1 MKTEPGKLCGEC
13 GAPGACAGFLLG
25 DARVDFAFAT
35 YHPGEVAPRP
45 PSTGMDRVVEINLEG
60 TAPGNRMNLQE
71 DLRRIRCAVVLCL
84 LSVLLLALPTVCLL
98 VGNLRT
104 PSTCLSQV
112 PEERGSHFLKQR
124 AVSSVTDT
132 LSGVEKPRAHLTVKK
147 QDLITSVGSHLPI
160 LQWED
165 KRGLAFTK
173 NNLSY
178 SRSALVIPVSGDYY
192 VYAQVTFR
200 GPIESYSK
208 TNSVTEIITKVTDSY
223 PEPTQLLTG
232 TKTLSEKG
240 NSWFQPIYLGA
251 VVSLEV
257 GDKLMV
263 NVSDIKLVDYTK
275 EHKTFFG
282 AFLL

>member
-1 MKTEPGKLCGEC
+1 MS
-13 GAPGACAGFLLG
+13 GA
-25 DARVDFAFAT
+25 
-35 YHPGEVAPRP
+35 
-45 PSTGMDRVVEINLEG
+45 GMDRVSEITLEEE
-60 TAPGNRMNLQE
+60 APGISQASRMHLRK
-71 DLRRIRCAVVLCL
+71 DLRRIRCAVLLCL
-84 LSVLLLALPTVCLL
+84 LSMLLLMMPTVYLL
-98 VGNLRT
+98 VGNLRA
-104 PSTCLSQV
+104 PSSCASQV
-112 PEERGSHFLKQR
+112 TEERGSRFLKQR
-124 AVSSVTDT
+124 AVDTVTDT
-132 LSGVEKPRAHLTVKK
+132 LSSTEKPRAHLTVKK
-147 QDLITSVGSHLPI
+147 QDLTKPMGSHLPI

-178 SRSALVIPVSGDYY
+178 SSNALVIPVSGDYY

-200 GPIESYSK
+200 GPIETYSK

-257 GDKLMV
+257 GDKLVV

>member
-1 MKTEPGKLCGEC
+1 ME
-13 GAPGACAGFLLG
+13 
-25 DARVDFAFAT
+25 
-35 YHPGEVAPRP
+35 
-45 PSTGMDRVVEINLEG
+45 RVVEITPEAA
-60 TAPGNRMNLQE
+60 APGISQGSGMHLRK
-71 DLRRIRCAVVLCL
+71 DLRRMRCAVLLCL
-84 LSVLLLALPTVCLL
+84 LSVMVLMLPIAYLL
-98 VGNLRT
+98 VGNLRA
-104 PSTCLSQV
+104 PSSCGSQV
-112 PEERGSHFLKQR
+112 PEERGSLFLKQR
-124 AVSSVTDT
+124 AVAVTDT
-132 LSGVEKPRAHLTVKK
+132 LSSAEKPRAHLTVKR
-147 QDLITSVGSHLPI
+147 QDLSRAVGNHLPI

-178 SRSALVIPVSGDYY
+178 SSNALVIPVSGDYY

-200 GPIESYSK
+200 GPIESHSK
-208 TNSVTEIITKVTDSY
+208 PNSVTEIITKVTDSY

-232 TKTLSEKG
+232 TKTLSENWNG
-240 NSWFQPIYLGA
+240 WFQPIYLGA

>member
-1 MKTEPGKLCGEC
+1 MESAVEM
-13 GAPGACAGFLLG
+13 GAEGSGHGAGMLL
-25 DARVDFAFAT
+25 R
-35 YHPGEVAPRP
+35 
-45 PSTGMDRVVEINLEG
+45 
-60 TAPGNRMNLQE
+60 Q
-71 DLRRIRCAVVLCL
+71 DLRRIRCALLLCL
-84 LSVLLLALPTVCLL
+84 LAVLLLMLPIAYLL
-98 VGNLRT
+98 LGNLRA
-104 PSTCLSQV
+104 PSSCRQV
-112 PEERGSHFLKQR
+112 TEERGSHFLKQR
-124 AVSSVTDT
+124 AVAAVTDT
-132 LSGVEKPRAHLTVKK
+132 LSSAEKPRAHLTVKK
-147 QDLITSVGSHLPI
+147 QDLASAVGSHLPI

-173 NNLSY
+173 NNLTY
-178 SRSALVIPVSGDYY
+178 SSNALVIPVSGDYY

-200 GPIESYSK
+200 GPVESSHK
-208 TNSVTEIITKVTDSY
+208 ASSVTEVITKVTDSY

-232 TKTLSEKG
+232 TKTLSENG
-240 NSWFQPIYLGA
+240 NGWFQPIYLGA

>member
-1 MKTEPGKLCGEC
+1 
-13 GAPGACAGFLLG
+13 
-25 DARVDFAFAT
+25 
-35 YHPGEVAPRP
+35 
-45 PSTGMDRVVEINLEG
+45 MDRVAEITLEEA
-60 TAPGNRMNLQE
+60 APGTNQASRMHFTE
-71 DLRRIRCAVVLCL
+71 DLRRIRCAVLLCL
-84 LSVLLLALPTVCLL
+84 LSVLVLALPTAYLL
-98 VGNLRT
+98 VGNLRA
-104 PSTCLSQV
+104 PSSCAGQV
-112 PEERGSHFLKQR
+112 TEERGSRFLKQR
-124 AVSSVTDT
+124 AVDTITDT
-132 LSGVEKPRAHLTVKK
+132 PSSAEKPRAHLTVKK
-147 QDLITSVGSHLPI
+147 QDLTNTVGSHLPI

-173 NNLSY
+173 NNLNY
-178 SRSALVIPVSGDYY
+178 SSNALVIPVSGDYY

-200 GPIESYSK
+200 GPIETLTK

-232 TKTLSEKG
+232 TKTLSEEK

>member
-1 MKTEPGKLCGEC
+1 VEITLEEA
-13 GAPGACAGFLLG
+13 APGTNQA
-25 DARVDFAFAT
+25 
-35 YHPGEVAPRP
+35 
-45 PSTGMDRVVEINLEG
+45 S
-60 TAPGNRMNLQE
+60 RMHLKE
-71 DLRRIRCAVVLCL
+71 DLRRIRCAVLLCL
-84 LSVLLLALPTVCLL
+84 LSVLVLMLFTAFLMA
-98 VGNLRT
+98 GNLRA
-104 PSTCLSQV
+104 PSSCAGQV
-112 PEERGSHFLKQR
+112 TGERGSHFLKQR
-124 AVSSVTDT
+124 AVATGNKLTHLFS
-132 LSGVEKPRAHLTVKK
+132 LSLPPAVKK
-147 QDLITSVGSHLPI
+147 QDFANAVGNYLPT

-178 SRSALVIPVSGDYY
+178 SSNALVIPVSGDYY

-200 GPIESYSK
+200 GPTDTHGR

-232 TKTLSEKG
+232 TKTLSENG
-240 NSWFQPIYLGA
+240 NNWFQPIYLGA

>member
-1 MKTEPGKLCGEC
+1 
-13 GAPGACAGFLLG
+13 
-25 DARVDFAFAT
+25 
-35 YHPGEVAPRP
+35 
-45 PSTGMDRVVEINLEG
+45 MDRGAEITLEEE
-60 TAPGNRMNLQE
+60 APVIGQASRMHLKE
-71 DLRRIRCAVVLCL
+71 DLRRIRCAVLLCL
-84 LSVLLLALPTVCLL
+84 LAVLLLALPTAYLL
-98 VGNLRT
+98 VGNLRAPT
-104 PSTCLSQV
+104 SCSGQV
-112 PEERGSHFLKQR
+112 ADERSSHFLKQR
-124 AVSSVTDT
+124 AV
-132 LSGVEKPRAHLTVKK
+132 ATVKK
-147 QDLITSVGSHLPI
+147 QDFASTVGNHLPI

-178 SRSALVIPVSGDYY
+178 FSNSLVIPVSGDYY

-200 GPIESYSK
+200 GHIESSGK
-208 TNSVTEIITKVTDSY
+208 ANSVTAIITKVTDSY
-223 PEPTQLLTG
+223 PEPTQLLTS
-232 TKTLSEKG
+232 TKTLREEG

>member
-1 MKTEPGKLCGEC
+1 MDCVAEITLEEA
-13 GAPGACAGFLLG
+13 APGTNQA
-25 DARVDFAFAT
+25 
-35 YHPGEVAPRP
+35 
-45 PSTGMDRVVEINLEG
+45 S
-60 TAPGNRMNLQE
+60 RMHLRE
-71 DLRRIRCAVVLCL
+71 DLRRIRCAVLLCL
-84 LSVLLLALPTVCLL
+84 LSVLVLALPTAYLL
-98 VGNLRT
+98 VGNLRD
-104 PSTCLSQV
+104 PSSCAGQV
-112 PEERGSHFLKQR
+112 TEERGSRFLKQR
-124 AVSSVTDT
+124 AVSAATDT
-132 LSGVEKPRAHLTVKK
+132 LSSAEKPRAHLTVKK
-147 QDLITSVGSHLPI
+147 QDNAKTTGNHLPI

-178 SRSALVIPVSGDYY
+178 SSNALVIPVSGDYY

-200 GPIESYSK
+200 GTIEWSSK

>member
-1 MKTEPGKLCGEC
+1 MEC
-13 GAPGACAGFLLG
+13 A
-25 DARVDFAFAT
+25 
-35 YHPGEVAPRP
+35 
-45 PSTGMDRVVEINLEG
+45 VEITPEAAAAA
-60 TAPGNRMNLQE
+60 TSPGSGMHLRK
-71 DLRRIRCAVVLCL
+71 DLRRIRCAVLLCL
-84 LSVLLLALPTVCLL
+84 LSVLVLMLPTAYLL
-98 VGNLRT
+98 LGHLRT
-104 PSTCLSQV
+104 PSSCASQV
-112 PEERGSHFLKQR
+112 TEEKGSHFLKQR
-124 AVSSVTDT
+124 AVAAVTDT
-132 LSGVEKPRAHLTVKK
+132 LSSAEKPRAHLTVKR
-147 QDLITSVGSHLPI
+147 QDLSSAVGSHLPI

-178 SRSALVIPVSGDYY
+178 SSNALVIPVSGDYY

-200 GPIESYSK
+200 GPIESTSRPS
-208 TNSVTEIITKVTDSY
+208 SVTEIITKVTDSY

-232 TKTLSEKG
+232 TKTLSENWNG
-240 NSWFQPIYLGA
+240 WFQPIYLGA

>member
-1 MKTEPGKLCGEC
+1 ME
-13 GAPGACAGFLLG
+13 
-25 DARVDFAFAT
+25 
-35 YHPGEVAPRP
+35 
-45 PSTGMDRVVEINLEG
+45 RVVEITPEAA
-60 TAPGNRMNLQE
+60 APGIGRGSGMHLRK
-71 DLRRIRCAVVLCL
+71 DLRRIRCAVLLCL
-84 LSVLLLALPTVCLL
+84 LSVLVLMLPIAYLL
-98 VGNLRT
+98 VGNLRA
-104 PSTCLSQV
+104 PSSCGSQV
-112 PEERGSHFLKQR
+112 PEERSSLLLKQR
-124 AVSSVTDT
+124 AVAAVTDT
-132 LSGVEKPRAHLTVKK
+132 LSSAEKPRAHLTVKR
-147 QDLITSVGSHLPI
+147 QDLSSAVGNHLPI

-178 SRSALVIPVSGDYY
+178 SSNALVIPVSGDYY

-200 GPIESYSK
+200 GPIESHSK
-208 TNSVTEIITKVTDSY
+208 PNSVTEIITKVTDSY

-232 TKTLSEKG
+232 TKTLSENWNG
-240 NSWFQPIYLGA
+240 WFQPIYLGA

>member
-1 MKTEPGKLCGEC
+1 ME
-13 GAPGACAGFLLG
+13 
-25 DARVDFAFAT
+25 
-35 YHPGEVAPRP
+35 
-45 PSTGMDRVVEINLEG
+45 RVVEIGPEAA
-60 TAPGNRMNLQE
+60 APGTGQSPGMHLRK
-71 DLRRIRCAVVLCL
+71 DLRRIRCAVLLCL
-84 LSVLLLALPTVCLL
+84 LAVLLLMLPTAYLL
-98 VGNLRT
+98 VGNLRA
-104 PSTCLSQV
+104 PSSCVNQV
-112 PEERGSHFLKQR
+112 SEERGSHFLKQR
-124 AVSSVTDT
+124 AVAAVTDT
-132 LSGVEKPRAHLTVKK
+132 LSSAEKPRAHLTVKK
-147 QDLITSVGSHLPI
+147 QDLASAVGSHLPI

-178 SRSALVIPVSGDYY
+178 SSNALVIPVSGDYY

-200 GPIESYSK
+200 GPIESSTK
-208 TNSVTEIITKVTDSY
+208 PNSVTEIITKVTDSY

-232 TKTLSEKG
+232 TKTLNENG
-240 NSWFQPIYLGA
+240 NGWFQPIYLGA

>member
-1 MKTEPGKLCGEC
+1 MESAVEM
-13 GAPGACAGFLLG
+13 GAEAAGSGHGAGLHL
-25 DARVDFAFAT
+25 R
-35 YHPGEVAPRP
+35 
-45 PSTGMDRVVEINLEG
+45 
-60 TAPGNRMNLQE
+60 Q
-71 DLRRIRCAVVLCL
+71 DLRRIRCALLLCL
-84 LSVLLLALPTVCLL
+84 LAVLLLMLPTAYLL
-98 VGNLRT
+98 VGNLRA
-104 PSTCLSQV
+104 PSSCGSQV
-112 PEERGSHFLKQR
+112 TEERGPHFLKQR
-124 AVSSVTDT
+124 AVAAVTDT
-132 LSGVEKPRAHLTVKK
+132 LSSAEKPRAHLTVKR
-147 QDLITSVGSHLPI
+147 QDLASAVGSHMPI

-178 SRSALVIPVSGDYY
+178 SSNALVIPVSGDYY

-200 GPIESYSK
+200 GPVESSHK
-208 TNSVTEIITKVTDSY
+208 TSSVTEIITKVTDSY
-223 PEPTQLLTG
+223 PEPTQLLMG
-232 TKTLSEKG
+232 TKTLSENG
-240 NSWFQPIYLGA
+240 NGWFQPIYLGA

>member
-1 MKTEPGKLCGEC
+1 MDRLAEITVEES
-13 GAPGACAGFLLG
+13 APGTDQA
-25 DARVDFAFAT
+25 
-35 YHPGEVAPRP
+35 
-45 PSTGMDRVVEINLEG
+45 S
-60 TAPGNRMNLQE
+60 RMHLRK
-71 DLRRIRCAVVLCL
+71 DLRRIRCAVLLCL
-84 LSVLLLALPTVCLL
+84 LSVLLLMLPTAYLL
-98 VGNLRT
+98 AGNLRA
-104 PSTCLSQV
+104 PSSCGGQV
-112 PEERGSHFLKQR
+112 REQTGSRFLKQR
-124 AVSSVTDT
+124 AVVTVTDT
-132 LSGVEKPRAHLTVKK
+132 LPSAEKPRAHLTVKK
-147 QDLITSVGSHLPI
+147 QDLTNTVGNHLPI

-173 NNLSY
+173 NNLTY
-178 SRSALVIPVSGDYY
+178 SSNALVIPVSGDYY

-200 GPIESYSK
+200 GPIESYRK
-208 TNSVTEIITKVTDSY
+208 PNSVTEIITKVTDSY

-232 TKTLSEKG
+232 TKTLSENA

>member
-1 MKTEPGKLCGEC
+1 AEMTPEEA
-13 GAPGACAGFLLG
+13 APGSAQ
-25 DARVDFAFAT
+25 T
-35 YHPGEVAPRP
+35 
-45 PSTGMDRVVEINLEG
+45 S
-60 TAPGNRMNLQE
+60 RMHLRQ
-71 DLRRIRCAVVLCL
+71 DLRRIRCAVLLCL
-84 LSVLLLALPTVCLL
+84 LAVLVLMLPTAYLLARH
-98 VGNLRT
+98 LRA
-104 PSTCLSQV
+104 PSSCTHQV
-112 PEERGSHFLKQR
+112 PEERSPRFLKQR
-124 AVSSVTDT
+124 ALDTVTDT
-132 LSGVEKPRAHLTVKK
+132 LSTTEKPRAHLTVKK
-147 QDLITSVGSHLPI
+147 QDFANTVGNHLPI

-178 SRSALVIPVSGDYY
+178 SSNALVIPVSGDYY

-200 GPIESYSK
+200 GTVKNGSK
-208 TNSVTEIITKVTDSY
+208 PNAVTEIITKVTDSY

-232 TKTLSEKG
+232 TKTLSENG

>member
-1 MKTEPGKLCGEC
+1 MEQAVEMSPEAAVPCVGPG
-13 GAPGACAGFLLG
+13 
-25 DARVDFAFAT
+25 
-35 YHPGEVAPRP
+35 
-45 PSTGMDRVVEINLEG
+45 SGMQLR
-60 TAPGNRMNLQE
+60 R
-71 DLRRIRCAVVLCL
+71 DLRRIRCAVLLCL
-84 LSVLLLALPTVCLL
+84 LAVLLLMLPTAYLL
-98 VGNLRT
+98 LGHLRA
-104 PSTCLSQV
+104 PGSCGSQV
-112 PEERGSHFLKQR
+112 TDERGSHFLKQR
-124 AVSSVTDT
+124 ALAAVTGAFSSA
-132 LSGVEKPRAHLTVKK
+132 EKPRAHLTVKK
-147 QDLITSVGSHLPI
+147 QDLASAVGSHLPI

-178 SRSALVIPVSGDYY
+178 SSNALVIPVSGDYY

-200 GPIESYSK
+200 GPVESGTKPSF
-208 TNSVTEIITKVTDSY
+208 VTEIITKVTDSY

-232 TKTLSEKG
+232 TKTLSE
-240 NSWFQPIYLGA
+240 NSSGWFQPIYLGA

>member
-1 MKTEPGKLCGEC
+1 
-13 GAPGACAGFLLG
+13 
-25 DARVDFAFAT
+25 
-35 YHPGEVAPRP
+35 
-45 PSTGMDRVVEINLEG
+45 MDRVTEILLEDA
-60 TAPGNRMNLQE
+60 APGTIQASRMHLRE
-71 DLRRIRCAVVLCL
+71 DLRRIRCAVLLCL
-84 LSVLLLALPTVCLL
+84 LSVLFLALPTAYLL
-98 VGNLRT
+98 VGNLRA
-104 PSTCLSQV
+104 PSSCAGQV
-112 PEERGSHFLKQR
+112 TEERGSRFLKQR
-124 AVSSVTDT
+124 AVDPATDT
-132 LSGVEKPRAHLTVKK
+132 LSSAEKPRAHLTVKK
-147 QDLITSVGSHLPI
+147 QDLTNIVGNHLPI

-178 SRSALVIPVSGDYY
+178 SSNSLVIPVSGDYY

-240 NSWFQPIYLGA
+240 NSWLQPIYLGA

>member
-1 MKTEPGKLCGEC
+1 MEQSSRVASTPL
-13 GAPGACAGFLLG
+13 AG
-25 DARVDFAFAT
+25 
-35 YHPGEVAPRP
+35 
-45 PSTGMDRVVEINLEG
+45 PSSPT
-60 TAPGNRMNLQE
+60 
-71 DLRRIRCAVVLCL
+71 L
-84 LSVLLLALPTVCLL
+84 LSLSLP
-98 VGNLRT
+98 
-104 PSTCLSQV
+104 P
-112 PEERGSHFLKQR
+112 
-124 AVSSVTDT
+124 A
-132 LSGVEKPRAHLTVKK
+132 VKK
-147 QDLITSVGSHLPI
+147 QDLASAVGSHLPI

-178 SRSALVIPVSGDYY
+178 SSNALVIPVSGDYY

-200 GPIESYSK
+200 GPIESSTK
-208 TNSVTEIITKVTDSY
+208 PSSVTEIITKVTDSY

-232 TKTLSEKG
+232 TKTLSE
-240 NSWFQPIYLGA
+240 NSNGWFQPIYLGA

>member
-1 MKTEPGKLCGEC
+1 MESAVEMETETVEMGEE
-13 GAPGACAGFLLG
+13 APAAG
-25 DARVDFAFAT
+25 
-35 YHPGEVAPRP
+35 
-45 PSTGMDRVVEINLEG
+45 
-60 TAPGNRMNLQE
+60 LQLRR
-71 DLRRIRCAVVLCL
+71 DLRRIRCALLLCL
-84 LSVLLLALPTVCLL
+84 LAVLLLMLPTAYLL
-98 VGNLRT
+98 LGHLPRSCGT
-104 PSTCLSQV
+104 QV
-112 PEERGSHFLKQR
+112 TEERGSRFMKQR
-124 AVSSVTDT
+124 AVAAVTDT
-132 LSGVEKPRAHLTVKK
+132 LSSAEKPRAHLTVKK
-147 QDLITSVGSHLPI
+147 QDLASTVGSHLPI

-178 SRSALVIPVSGDYY
+178 SSSALVIPVSGDYY

-200 GPIESYSK
+200 GPVESSHK
-208 TNSVTEIITKVTDSY
+208 PSSVTEIITKVTDSY

-232 TKTLSEKG
+232 TKTLSENG
-240 NSWFQPIYLGA
+240 NGWFQPIYLGA

>member
-1 MKTEPGKLCGEC
+1 MDCLAEVTLEES
-13 GAPGACAGFLLG
+13 APGTSQA
-25 DARVDFAFAT
+25 
-35 YHPGEVAPRP
+35 
-45 PSTGMDRVVEINLEG
+45 S
-60 TAPGNRMNLQE
+60 RMHLKE
-71 DLRRIRCAVVLCL
+71 DLRRIRCAVLLCL
-84 LSVLLLALPTVCLL
+84 LSVLVLMLPTAYLLA
-98 VGNLRT
+98 GNLRT
-104 PSTCLSQV
+104 PSSCLGQV
-112 PEERGSHFLKQR
+112 TEETSSRFMKQR
-124 AVSSVTDT
+124 TVDTVTDT
-132 LSGVEKPRAHLTVKK
+132 LLSVEKPRAHLTVKK
-147 QDLITSVGSHLPI
+147 QDLANPVGNYLPI

-178 SRSALVIPVSGDYY
+178 SSNALVIPVSGDYY

-200 GPIESYSK
+200 GPIENYSR

-232 TKTLSEKG
+232 TKTLSENG

>member
-1 MKTEPGKLCGEC
+1 M
-13 GAPGACAGFLLG
+13 
-25 DARVDFAFAT
+25 
-35 YHPGEVAPRP
+35 
-45 PSTGMDRVVEINLEG
+45 
-60 TAPGNRMNLQE
+60 GN
-71 DLRRIRCAVVLCL
+71 
-84 LSVLLLALPTVCLL
+84 
-98 VGNLRT
+98 
-104 PSTCLSQV
+104 
-112 PEERGSHFLKQR
+112 
-124 AVSSVTDT
+124 
-132 LSGVEKPRAHLTVKK
+132 
-147 QDLITSVGSHLPI
+147 HLPI

-178 SRSALVIPVSGDYY
+178 SSNALVIPVSGDYY

-200 GPIESYSK
+200 GHIGWPSK

-232 TKTLSEKG
+232 TKTLSEKE

>member
-1 MKTEPGKLCGEC
+1 MIGQ
-13 GAPGACAGFLLG
+13 AS
-25 DARVDFAFAT
+25 RV
-35 YHPGEVAPRP
+35 H
-45 PSTGMDRVVEINLEG
+45 LK
-60 TAPGNRMNLQE
+60 E
-71 DLRRIRCAVVLCL
+71 DLRRIRCAVLLCL
-84 LSVLLLALPTVCLL
+84 LAVLLLALPTAYLL
-98 VGNLRT
+98 VGNLRAPT
-104 PSTCLSQV
+104 SCSGQV
-112 PEERGSHFLKQR
+112 ADERSSHFLKQR
-124 AVSSVTDT
+124 AVATVTDT
-132 LSGVEKPRAHLTVKK
+132 IPSAEKPRAHLTVKK
-147 QDLITSVGSHLPI
+147 QDFASTVGNHLPI

-178 SRSALVIPVSGDYY
+178 FSNSLVIPVSGDYY

-200 GPIESYSK
+200 GHIESSGK
-208 TNSVTEIITKVTDSY
+208 ANSVTAIITKVTDSY
-223 PEPTQLLTG
+223 PEPTQLLTS
-232 TKTLSEKG
+232 TKTLREEG

>member
-1 MKTEPGKLCGEC
+1 MDCAAKITLEEA
-13 GAPGACAGFLLG
+13 APGTNQA
-25 DARVDFAFAT
+25 
-35 YHPGEVAPRP
+35 
-45 PSTGMDRVVEINLEG
+45 S
-60 TAPGNRMNLQE
+60 RMHLRE
-71 DLRRIRCAVVLCL
+71 DLRRIRCAVLLCL
-84 LSVLLLALPTVCLL
+84 LSVLVLMLPTAYLL
-98 VGNLRT
+98 VGNLRA
-104 PSTCLSQV
+104 PSSCAGQV
-112 PEERGSHFLKQR
+112 IEERSSRFLKQR
-124 AVSSVTDT
+124 AVTTVTDT
-132 LSGVEKPRAHLTVKK
+132 LSSAEKPRAHLTVKK
-147 QDLITSVGSHLPI
+147 QDFANTGGNHLPV

-178 SRSALVIPVSGDYY
+178 SSNALVIPVSGDYY

-200 GPIESYSK
+200 GPIHTHNK
-208 TNSVTEIITKVTDSY
+208 TSAVTEIITKVTDRL
-223 PEPTQLLTG
+223 PRAHQLLTS

-240 NSWFQPIYLGA
+240 NTWFQPIYLGA

>member
-1 MKTEPGKLCGEC
+1 MDHVAKITVEEA
-13 GAPGACAGFLLG
+13 APVMNQA
-25 DARVDFAFAT
+25 
-35 YHPGEVAPRP
+35 
-45 PSTGMDRVVEINLEG
+45 S
-60 TAPGNRMNLQE
+60 RMHQRE
-71 DLRRIRCAVVLCL
+71 DLRRIRCAVLLCL
-84 LSVLLLALPTVCLL
+84 LSVLVLALPTIYLL
-98 VGNLRT
+98 VGNLRA
-104 PSTCLSQV
+104 PSSCTGQV
-112 PEERGSHFLKQR
+112 AEERSSRFLKQR
-124 AVSSVTDT
+124 AVDAVTDT
-132 LSGVEKPRAHLTVKK
+132 LSSAEKPRAHLTVKK
-147 QDLITSVGSHLPI
+147 QDLTSTMGNYLPI

-178 SRSALVIPVSGDYY
+178 SSNALVIPVSGDYY

-232 TKTLSEKG
+232 IKTLSEKG

>member
-1 MKTEPGKLCGEC
+1 EAAMTNQ
-13 GAPGACAGFLLG
+13 A
-25 DARVDFAFAT
+25 
-35 YHPGEVAPRP
+35 
-45 PSTGMDRVVEINLEG
+45 S
-60 TAPGNRMNLQE
+60 RMHLKE
-71 DLRRIRCAVVLCL
+71 DLRKIRCSVFLCL
-84 LSVLLLALPTVCLL
+84 LSVLVLALPTAYLL
-98 VGNLRT
+98 AGNLRA
-104 PSTCLSQV
+104 PSTCSNQV
-112 PEERGSHFLKQR
+112 ADERSALFLKQR
-124 AVSSVTDT
+124 ALATGMDMLSSA
-132 LSGVEKPRAHLTVKK
+132 EKPRAHLTVKK
-147 QDLITSVGSHLPI
+147 QDIASTVGNQMPI

-178 SRSALVIPVSGDYY
+178 SSNTLVIPVSGDYY

-200 GPIESYSK
+200 GPIESFDK
-208 TNSVTEIITKVTDSY
+208 TVNSVTEIITKVTDSY

-251 VVSLEV
+251 VVSLEA

>member
-1 MKTEPGKLCGEC
+1 MEP
-13 GAPGACAGFLLG
+13 A
-25 DARVDFAFAT
+25 
-35 YHPGEVAPRP
+35 
-45 PSTGMDRVVEINLEG
+45 VEIGEEAAAAG
-60 TAPGNRMNLQE
+60 PGPGVQLRR
-71 DLRRIRCAVVLCL
+71 DLRRIRCALLLCL
-84 LSVLLLALPTVCLL
+84 LAVLLLMLPTAYLL
-98 VGNLRT
+98 LGNLRA
-104 PSTCLSQV
+104 PGSCGGQV
-112 PEERGSHFLKQR
+112 TEERGPHFLKQR
-124 AVSSVTDT
+124 AVAAVMGT
-132 LSGVEKPRAHLTVKK
+132 LSSAEKPRAHLTVKK
-147 QDLITSVGSHLPI
+147 QDLASTVGSHLPI

-178 SRSALVIPVSGDYY
+178 SSNALVIPVSGDYY

-200 GPIESYSK
+200 GPVESSHK
-208 TNSVTEIITKVTDSY
+208 PSSVTEIITKVTDSY

-232 TKTLSEKG
+232 TKTLSENG
-240 NSWFQPIYLGA
+240 NGWFQPIYLGA

>member
-1 MKTEPGKLCGEC
+1 MERT
-13 GAPGACAGFLLG
+13 
-25 DARVDFAFAT
+25 
-35 YHPGEVAPRP
+35 
-45 PSTGMDRVVEINLEG
+45 VEIPLEEEAAG
-60 TAPGNRMNLQE
+60 SHRASRMHLKE
-71 DLRRIRCAVVLCL
+71 DVRRLRCSMILCL
-84 LSVLLLALPTVCLL
+84 LSVLLLALLTAFLMAAS
-98 VGNLRT
+98 LRA
-104 PSTCLSQV
+104 PSACSNQAA
-112 PEERGSHFLKQR
+112 EEKGSRFLKQR
-124 AVSSVTDT
+124 ALATGMDVLSSA
-132 LSGVEKPRAHLTVKK
+132 EKPRAHLTVKK
-147 QDLITSVGSHLPI
+147 QDLIKTTGNQLPI

-178 SRSALVIPVSGDYY
+178 FSNALVIPVSGDYY

-200 GPIESYSK
+200 GPTESSSK

-240 NSWFQPIYLGA
+240 NNWFQPIYLGA
-251 VVSLEV
+251 VVSLEA

>member
-1 MKTEPGKLCGEC
+1 MEQAVEMGPEAAAPCMGPGSGGQL
-13 GAPGACAGFLLG
+13 
-25 DARVDFAFAT
+25 R
-35 YHPGEVAPRP
+35 
-45 PSTGMDRVVEINLEG
+45 
-60 TAPGNRMNLQE
+60 Q
-71 DLRRIRCAVVLCL
+71 DLRRIRCAVLLCL
-84 LSVLLLALPTVCLL
+84 LAVLLLMLPTAYLL
-98 VGNLRT
+98 VGNLRA
-104 PSTCLSQV
+104 PGSCGSQV
-112 PEERGSHFLKQR
+112 RQGRR
-124 AVSSVTDT
+124 ARPASQPAVCGALVTGT
-132 LSGVEKPRAHLTVKK
+132 LSSAEKPRAHLTVKK
-147 QDLITSVGSHLPI
+147 QDLARAVGSHMPI

-178 SRSALVIPVSGDYY
+178 SSNALVIPVSGDYY

-200 GPIESYSK
+200 GPVESGSK
-208 TNSVTEIITKVTDSY
+208 ASFVSEIITKVTDSY

-232 TKTLSEKG
+232 TKTLSE
-240 NSWFQPIYLGA
+240 NSSGWFQPIYLGA
-251 VVSLEV
+251 VVSLEA

>member
-1 MKTEPGKLCGEC
+1 MEH
-13 GAPGACAGFLLG
+13 A
-25 DARVDFAFAT
+25 
-35 YHPGEVAPRP
+35 
-45 PSTGMDRVVEINLEG
+45 MEIPLEEE
-60 TAPGNRMNLQE
+60 AAASHRASRMHLKE
-71 DLRRIRCAVVLCL
+71 DVRRLRCSMILCL
-84 LSVLLLALPTVCLL
+84 LSVLLLALPTAFLMA
-98 VGNLRT
+98 GSLRE
-104 PSTCLSQV
+104 PSACSNQVRLSHL
-112 PEERGSHFLKQR
+112 PSCR
-124 AVSSVTDT
+124 AVSFIWRMDV
-132 LSGVEKPRAHLTVKK
+132 LSSAEKPRAHLTVKK
-147 QDLITSVGSHLPI
+147 QDLIKTTGNQLPI

-178 SRSALVIPVSGDYY
+178 FSNALVIPVSGDYY

-200 GPIESYSK
+200 GPIESSSK

-251 VVSLEV
+251 VVSLEA
-257 GDKLMV
+257 GDKIMV